1 MKERAISSK
10 IERKDE
16 KNKTRERC
24 QSFGNIE
31 EMVKRKREESEERKK
46 VGEEECF
53 KENKKTAR
61 K

>member
-1 MKERAISSK
+1 MKERVISSG

-16 KNKTRERC
+16 KNKTKGKC
-24 QSFGNIE
+24 HSFGNIE
-31 EMVKRKREESEERKK
+31 EMVKRKKKESEKRKK
-46 VGEEECF
+46 LGEKECF